1 MTVTDATGF
10 DDPYLPLAFSMHSTP
25 GAYAVLAGA
34 GVSFGVVPTA
44 WEIVVELAKRACR
57 IRGDAARAETIDKN
71 NVGRWFYEAF
81 GKRLTYG
88 DLLAELAP
96 APYERGAVLR
106 EFFEPASTSEDEITM
121 LAAPTDAHRAVAK
134 LVANG
139 TVRVIVTMNFDH
151 LFEAA
156 LREVGV
162 EPVVVA
168 TDSAARG
175 LAPLH
180 TLKCC
185 VVHLHG
191 SYRDPSSMLNTD
203 DELAEYGGG
212 MQELL
217 RTIVSSHG
225 LLIAGWSAEWDRAL
239 RDTLRRDYRPFYTSV
254 WIDPFPLNDD
264 AVDLAN
270 ALGASTFRATAD
282 EAFSRLSDAVGTI
295 KTSNARHFLTP
306 DVVANRLKKELGG
319 HAPAISAH
327 DTFMAEAGLVDELA
341 PLNLTDFAGVP
352 QTEFDSIVRELD
364 AGCAVLV
371 AAIATLARWGSADT
385 DRWWLPLIEQWAHV
399 ERESGSLRLIEL
411 RTLAATRF
419 LYAAA
424 LGAVAAGRYDTLM
437 RVFTVAAND
446 RDNRSI
452 LDLTDWAERHSSVT
466 PAVAQ
471 ELEQGFLVVVRRALG
486 VTATRFDTIRQ
497 EFEILRITA
506 QIMSAK
512 SFRTFQTRAVEPI
525 NAELLARRTDEGT
538 SAHRTAIAERDAAL
552 DPLAAMATSSRPHIQ
567 MIDTMERSS
576 PDGRDRWISPVA
588 QRLIERPDGA
598 LVDALRTLMGSGSQ
612 ADRSRGVTVALRA
625 TTHFLDQKADRLAYS
640 ELYNAGTRNGVL
652 GGVLPRD
659 VWLDIRD

>member
-1 MTVTDATGF
+1 MAVIDAAGF
-10 DDPYLPLAFSMHSTP
+10 DDPYIPLAFSMHSTP

-44 WEIVVELAKRACR
+44 WEIVVELARRACR
-57 IRGDAARAETIDKN
+57 ILGDDPTAETIDKN
-71 NVGRWFYEAF
+71 NVEQWFRKTFGR
-81 GKRLTYG
+81 RLTYG
-88 DLLAELAP
+88 DLLATVAP

-106 EFFEPASTSEDEITM
+106 EFFEPVRAPEDGTNS
-121 LAAPTDAHRAVAK
+121 LAAPTTAHRAVAQ

-156 LREVGV
+156 LREEGI

-168 TDSAARG
+168 TDGAARG
-175 LAPLH
+175 VAPLH
-180 TLKCC
+180 TLRCC
-185 VVHLHG
+185 VIHLHG
-191 SYRDPSSMLNTD
+191 SYRDPSSMLNTN
-203 DELAEYGGG
+203 DELGEYGGG
-212 MQELL
+212 MQRLL

-254 WIDPFPLNDD
+254 WIDPYPLNED

-282 EAFSRLSDAVGTI
+282 EAFSRLSEAVGTI
-295 KTSNARHFLTP
+295 KISNARHFLTP

-327 DTFMAEAGLVDELA
+327 DTFMAEAGRVEELP

-352 QTEFDSIVRELD
+352 QTEFDSMVRQLD
-364 AGCAVLV
+364 TGCAVLV
-371 AAIATLARWGSADT
+371 AAITTLSRWGSADT

-399 ERESGSLRLIEL
+399 ERESGSVRLIEL

-424 LGAVAAGRYDTLM
+424 LGAVAAGRYDTLTG
-437 RVFTVAAND
+437 VFTAAAND
-446 RDNRSI
+446 RRNRSI

-466 PAVAQ
+466 PLVAQ
-471 ELEQGFLVVVRRALG
+471 ELEQGFLIVVRRALG
-486 VTATRFDTIRQ
+486 TTATRFDTIRQ

-506 QIMSAK
+506 QIMSAT
-512 SFRTFQTRAVEPI
+512 SFRTFQTRAVQPI
-525 NAELLARRTDEGT
+525 NAELIARRADEGT

-552 DPLAAMATSSRPHIQ
+552 EPLAAMATSSRPHVH

-588 QRLIERPDGA
+588 QRLIERPDEA
-598 LVDALRTLMGSGSQ
+598 LVEALRTLMRTGSQ
-612 ADRSRGVTVALRA
+612 VDRDRGVTVALRA
-625 TTHFLDQKADRLAYS
+625 TMRFLDKRADHLAYS
-640 ELYNAGTRNGVL
+640 KLYSAGAINGVM
-652 GGVLPRD
+652 GGVLPRG
-659 VWLDIRD
+659 VWLDTTD